1 MNIKRKEDHH
11 FALQRAFDT
20 PWPGPQGEPVILEN
34 ENLRLD
40 VYPQDG
46 ARIVS
51 LRAFGFEVL
60 RQWTP
65 QRRAFQYGCF
75 PMVPWVGR
83 LGYATLC
90 LGDETYPLPANKPPH
105 ALHGMACYS
114 HWEVDH
120 QTAHSLTL
128 HSVTDSPWPWEAAI
142 TQTLA
147 LEGETLLL
155 RIEIA
160 TPDAVFPAAAGWHP
174 WFVKHLEGNETS
186 EALRLVFSPSWQEEI
201 GNDELPTGR
210 HITPQTGPW
219 DDCFGFTD
227 GVEAT

>member
-65 QRRAFQYGCF
+65 QRRERAVRPRGAQPRTAGAGKRF
-75 PMVPWVGR
+75 
-83 LGYATLC
+83 C
-90 LGDETYPLPANKPPH
+90 L
-105 ALHGMACYS
+105 
-114 HWEVDH
+114 
-120 QTAHSLTL
+120 
-128 HSVTDSPWPWEAAI
+128 
-142 TQTLA
+142 
-147 LEGETLLL
+147 
-155 RIEIA
+155 
-160 TPDAVFPAAAGWHP
+160 
-174 WFVKHLEGNETS
+174 
-186 EALRLVFSPSWQEEI
+186 
-201 GNDELPTGR
+201 
-210 HITPQTGPW
+210 
-219 DDCFGFTD
+219 
-227 GVEAT
+227 